1 MKNLLILLGVLV
13 SSTMGFALPE
23 SMVVEGKLEV
33 SARIVQPLDFQVEPV
48 RFGDVV
54 IGEQGVTPVRDGLI
68 TIVGEPSSNVKVEM
82 KYKEKTID
90 ITSNGEEIAI
100 LNETN
105 PEAPALI
112 YKPEFVYEETK
123 TPVSSNKISL
133 PDGTASINAR
143 GNLIAPENP
152 TVGDYS
158 GEIDVKVYYD

>member
-1 MKNLLILLGVLV
+1 MKNLLILLGILTTSIV
-13 SSTMGFALPE
+13 GFADNG
-23 SMVVEGKLEV
+23 MVEEKLEIT
-33 SARIVQPLDFQVEPV
+33 ARIVQPLDLQVEPV

-54 IGEQGVTPVRDGLI
+54 IGEQNATPIRDGII

-82 KYKEKTID
+82 RYKEKTID